1 MPYFLSFLWEKNISY
16 SWSRTWQFYLPQSNW
31 VWDPLQRSLSAF
43 PALGWVE
50 CKSIAFGCEK
60 NRATGKC
67 WQILEDRVGI
77 LKYTSSNGPPEC
89 CPSHPKQVV
98 EVRGRQRGRSN
109 YNTLHQVLPGASII
123 IVGMVAVMVKRLSHL
138 VNWFIWRSL
147 KLFQRVLQA
156 EMQKLKEVKSAPV
169 FFLHLKG

>member
-1 MPYFLSFLWEKNISY
+1 MFFLDWSVLSSWKISGLTVQPFAFFCPKMPYFLSFLWEKNISY

-123 IVGMVAVMVKRLSHL
+123 IVGMVAVMVKGYIPPGKL
-138 VNWFIWRSL
+138 VYL
-147 KLFQRVLQA
+147 K
-156 EMQKLKEVKSAPV
+156 KP
-169 FFLHLKG
+169 